1 MKRSVVTISYAQ
13 ASKEDPRKGRS
24 TLHHF
29 SFLSPPGEAWRGET
43 PKPLCQLLEEL
54 RNKYRFQI
62 VGYVVMPAFIQM
74 LLSEPG
80 EETVK
85 TVILALRQ
93 RYQRRYNVSARSDEP
108 AWEKT
113 FSDVHVVSPDRI
125 IGCLSLMHEAPV
137 KAGLVEEP
145 SDWEWS
151 SARRYVGL
159 PEGVVSIDP
168 VSTGY
173 TA

>member
-1 MKRSVVTISYAQ
+1 MPK
-13 ASKEDPRKGRS
+13 PRKKILGKGG
-24 TLHHF
+24 LHF
-29 SFLSPPGEAWRGET
+29 INSASFHRQEKLGAEKHRN
-43 PKPLCQLLEEL
+43 LICQLLEEL
-54 RNKYRFQI
+54 RNKYRFEI
-62 VGYVVMPAFIQM
+62 VGYVVMPAFIQV

-80 EETVK
+80 AETVE

-113 FSDVHVVSPDRI
+113 FSDVSVVNADRI

-151 SARRYVGL
+151 SARQYVGL
-159 PEGVVSIDP
+159 PEGVVSINP
-168 VSTGY
+168 VSTG
-173 TA
+173 

>member
-1 MKRSVVTISYAQ
+1 MPK
-13 ASKEDPRKGRS
+13 PRKKILGKGGLHFITSASFHRQEKLGAEKHRS
-24 TLHHF
+24 LI
-29 SFLSPPGEAWRGET
+29 
-43 PKPLCQLLEEL
+43 CQLLEEL

-62 VGYVVMPAFIQM
+62 VGYVVMPAFIQV
-74 LLSEPG
+74 LLSKPG

-113 FSDVHVVSPDRI
+113 FSDVPVVSPDRI

-168 VSTGY
+168 VSTG
-173 TA
+173 

>member
-1 MKRSVVTISYAQ
+1 MPK
-13 ASKEDPRKGRS
+13 PRKKILGKGGLHFITSASFHRQEKLGTEKHRS
-24 TLHHF
+24 LI
-29 SFLSPPGEAWRGET
+29 
-43 PKPLCQLLEEL
+43 CQLLEEL
-54 RNKYRFQI
+54 RNKYRFKI

-80 EETVK
+80 AETVE
-85 TVILALRQ
+85 TVVLALRQ

-113 FSDVHVVSPDRI
+113 FSDVHVVNVDRI
-125 IGCLSLMHEAPV
+125 LGCLSLMHEAPV

-151 SARRYVGL
+151 SARRYLGM
-159 PEGVVSIDP
+159 PEGVVSINP
-168 VSTGY
+168 ASTG
-173 TA
+173 